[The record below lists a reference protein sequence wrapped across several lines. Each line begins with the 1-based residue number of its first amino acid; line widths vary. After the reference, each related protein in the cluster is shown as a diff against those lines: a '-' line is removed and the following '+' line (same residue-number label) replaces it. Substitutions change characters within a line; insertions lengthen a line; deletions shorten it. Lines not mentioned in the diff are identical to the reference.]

1 MENIKKIFLLLSKI
15 NFNYKL
21 YILTFI
27 CLSFIVSLFEIMG
40 LGLILPL
47 LDTLINEEQN
57 RFIEFIRDNK
67 FFNFE
72 NSDDLFI
79 LKILTLLIFGIYL
92 IKFFVYVCWIYFIN
106 NFSTKTQNDIASSL
120 IKEYLHQDYSNF
132 IKRNKGD
139 FIRNL
144 NTEVNYAVSMMIM
157 SLNLLNEIILIIFI
171 SIFFFLI
178 KPVVTVYFFVILLLL
193 FFFHALITKNKLT
206 KLGTLRSYFQSEI
219 ITKLNQIFSAIKE
232 IKLSKIEDKYINDFN
247 YNFSKFNQKLLR
259 ISFLNSLPKPVLEIV
274 FVSFFCSLLFFYLF
288 NQEKE
293 IFLSFLP
300 ELAVMILCLIR
311 ILPSISRALIL
322 KQNITTSSKALDI
335 VLQDLKD
342 NLFFFKE
349 IRRREESITFNNL
362 IELKQISFKY
372 DNSNT
377 YILKKFDLKIKK
389 NSCLG
394 IYGKSGVGKT
404 TLVDIICGLIKP
416 QDGQICID
424 NKELNNF
431 NKSSWQKKISYVSQ
445 NFYMLNDT
453 IKNNIILFNNKPLDQ
468 TKFDEAINISQ
479 INFKKNILHN
489 EKIGETGNFLSGG
502 QNQRIAI
509 ARAIYQDNEIL
520 IFDEPS
526 NMLDKETKTV
536 FLTHLAKLKKNKTI
550 IIVSHDEETL
560 DICDEKIEL

>member
-1 MENIKKIFLLLSKI
+1 MKNIKKIFLLLSKL

-21 YILTFI
+21 YVLTFI

-47 LDTLINEEQN
+47 LDSLINEGQN
-57 RFIEFIRDNK
+57 RFIELIRDNK
-67 FFNFE
+67 FINFE
-72 NSDDLFI
+72 NNDKFLI
-79 LKILTLLIFGIYL
+79 LKILTLLIFCIYL
-92 IKFFVYVCWIYFIN
+92 IKFFVNVSWIFFIN
-106 NFSTKTQNDIASSL
+106 KFSAKTQNDIASSL
-120 IKEYLHQDYSNF
+120 IKEYLYEDYANF

-144 NTEVNYAVSMMIM
+144 NSEVNYAVSLVIM
-157 SLNLLNEIILIIFI
+157 SLNLFNEIVLIIFI
-171 SIFFFLI
+171 SSFFFLI
-178 KPVVTVYFFVILLLL
+178 KPVVTIYFFVILLLL
-193 FFFHALITKNKLT
+193 FIFHALITKNKLN
-206 KLGTLRSYFQSEI
+206 KLGTLRSYYQSEI
-219 ITKLNQIFSAIKE
+219 INKLNQIFSAIKE
-232 IKLSKIEDKYINDFN
+232 IKLSKIEDTYINDFN
-247 YNFSKFNQKLLR
+247 YNFNKFNQQLLR
-259 ISFLNSLPKPVLEIV
+259 VSFLNSLPKPVIEIV
-274 FVSFFCSLLFFYLF
+274 FVSFFCSLLFFYLL
-288 NQEKE
+288 NQEIE

-311 ILPSISRALIL
+311 ILPSISKSLIL
-322 KQNITTSSKALDI
+322 KQNITTNSKALDI
-335 VLQDLKD
+335 VLQDLK
-342 NLFFFKE
+342 NNSIFFKE
-349 IRRREESITFNNL
+349 MRQMEEGISFNNL

-377 YILKKFDLKIKK
+377 YILKNFDLKINK

-404 TLVDIICGLIKP
+404 TLVDIICGLIEP
-416 QDGQICID
+416 QDGQIYID

-431 NKSSWQKKISYVSQ
+431 NKSNWQKKISYVSQ

-453 IKNNIILFNNKPLDQ
+453 IKNNITLFNNKPLDQ
-468 TKFDEAINISQ
+468 IKFDKAINISQ
-479 INFKKNILHN
+479 LNFKKNMLHN
-489 EKIGETGNFLSGG
+489 QKIGETGNFLSGG

-536 FLTHLAKLKKNKTI
+536 FLSHLAKLKKNKTI
-550 IIVSHDEETL
+550 IVVSHDEETL
-560 DICDEKIEL
+560 DICDEKIEI